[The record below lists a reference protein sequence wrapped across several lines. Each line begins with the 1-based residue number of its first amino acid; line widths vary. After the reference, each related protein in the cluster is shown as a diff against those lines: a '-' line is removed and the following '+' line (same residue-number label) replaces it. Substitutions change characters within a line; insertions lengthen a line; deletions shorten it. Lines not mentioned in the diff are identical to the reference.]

1 MEENLARLVIN
12 FKSYLVYGNGMLRCE
27 VAVVGGGP
35 AGSTAARFLAQAG
48 RDVHLFEAE
57 PSPRDKVCGGGLRP
71 SVLSH
76 YPHLV
81 ALSPKYLEAV
91 STTGIMTA
99 PGGPE
104 ITYTS
109 PEGWPPVMYQ
119 TRRSVFDRVLLDDAI
134 ASGAQVHEGAKVVRA
149 AGGQKGWTLR
159 TENGTEVMC
168 RGVIGAGG
176 ARCPLGRRM
185 RFSARGSAAFPKDR
199 LAVAWAREFRVGED
213 FVRDAY
219 GPGSMTRVDL
229 REGDVTGYAW
239 AFPKREHVNVGFGA
253 LVEDLHDGVG
263 KFKASAYADRLVDLG
278 LLPESP
284 TGGRWRAAPIPMG
297 GPEGPVSRPGAMSLG
312 DCAGLVSPL
321 SGDGIYYAVRSGE
334 LASLVMDKALE
345 RAELTAE
352 AMAVYGRAF
361 KREFSKEMAILTK
374 VAKRLRADPI
384 EMLRRAAADPKIPP
398 LVVQMFQGE
407 GDIRMTALR
416 LYGKAVLAGLKK

>member
-1 MEENLARLVIN
+1 
-12 FKSYLVYGNGMLRCE
+12 MLRCE
-27 VAVVGGGP
+27 VAIVGGGP

-91 STTGIMTA
+91 STTGVMST

-104 ITYTS
+104 ISYTS

-134 ASGAQVHEGAKVVRA
+134 ASGAHVHEGAKVVRA

-159 TENGTEVMC
+159 TEDGTEVQC
-168 RGVIGAGG
+168 RGAIGAGG

-185 RFSARGSAAFPKDR
+185 RYAARGTTVFPLDR
-199 LAVAWAREFRVGED
+199 LAVAWAREYHVGED
-213 FVRDAY
+213 FVRQAY

-253 LVEDLHDGVG
+253 LVEDLHNGVG
-263 KFKASAYADRLVDLG
+263 KYKAVTYAQRLVDMG
-278 LLPESP
+278 LLPENP
-284 TGGRWRAAPIPMG
+284 TGGSWKAAPIPMG
-297 GPEGPVSRPGAMSLG
+297 GPEGPVSRPGALSIG
-312 DCAGLVSPL
+312 DCVGLVSPL

-334 LASLVMDKALE
+334 LASMVMDKALE
-345 RAELTAE
+345 KSELTAE

-361 KREFSKEMAILTK
+361 KREFSKEMAILSK
-374 VAKRLRADPI
+374 VAKRLRTDPI
-384 EMLRRAAADPKIPP
+384 EMLRRAEADPNIPP
-398 LVVQMFQGE
+398 LVVQLFQGE

-416 LYGKAVLAGLKK
+416 LYGKAVLAGLRK